1 MHFMASRLYGDF
13 FHNSRRLPT
22 RFAKVQTQNFVD
34 LCRKHAQLHHEH
46 QRRESC
52 EIAVART
59 GRGGRGTTRSHPA
72 SPSRSRPFGAA
83 ERVALSP
90 FDPCSTT
97 DTVSLFSLFAED
109 LQLTWDSWSGLPDQ
123 TDCLLQAGLHPRLV
137 PP

>member
-1 MHFMASRLYGDF
+1 MHFMASRLYGDRAGAPHSRVGDF
-13 FHNSRRLPT
+13 FHSSRRLPT

-83 ERVALSP
+83 ERVALISPP

-109 LQLTWDSWSGLPDQ
+109 LPLTWDSWSGLPDQ
-123 TDCLLQAGLHPRLV
+123 TD
-137 PP
+137 